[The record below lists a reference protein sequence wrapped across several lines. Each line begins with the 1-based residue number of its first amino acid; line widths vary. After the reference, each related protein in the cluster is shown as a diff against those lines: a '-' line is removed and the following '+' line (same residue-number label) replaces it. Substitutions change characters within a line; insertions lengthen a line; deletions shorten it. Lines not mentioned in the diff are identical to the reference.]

1 MSEISIREY
10 DAKLD
15 SKKRI
20 TLRNAVFDY
29 FHVSEM
35 DDGRIVLEPRELVK
49 PFSVSANTLAMMD
62 SAVENLKKGKVSK
75 TLDLS
80 DFEEE

>member
-1 MSEISIREY
+1 MTEISVREY

-29 FHVSEM
+29 FHVSELE
-35 DDGRIVLEPRELVK
+35 DGRILLEPRELVK
-49 PFSVSANTLAMMD
+49 PFSVSANTLSMMD
-62 SAVENLKKGKVSK
+62 QAVGNMKNNKVSGK
-75 TLDLS
+75 LDLS
-80 DFEEE
+80 EFED